1 MDGFANNE
9 GILVIGATN
18 RQDVLDKA
26 LLRPGRFDRIIN
38 VALPDTKSRRAILDI
53 HKKSKTLDNSVD
65 LDLVA
70 ELTQG
75 FSGAQLKNLLN
86 EAAIYAARQGKTE
99 INNENLLAALDK
111 VIVGIVKENDER
123 SPETRR
129 RIAIH
134 ESGHA
139 LLAKHFSEYFELK
152 KVSIQSTYSGAGG
165 YTIFNEKKEI
175 IEGGMYTKDLL
186 TKRLVIALGGKAAEN
201 IIYGEEFVS
210 LGAVQDLKQANDLAK
225 KMIGNFGMGEELEVF
240 YNDDV
245 DGANTPFLGKNWS
258 NGGGYSD
265 RTKDLFDKESYQLI
279 GIAYETAKTILREN
293 KDSMTIMID
302 NLLEKEVLIP
312 GDF

>member
-1 MDGFANNE
+1 M
-9 GILVIGATN
+9 
-18 RQDVLDKA
+18 
-26 LLRPGRFDRIIN
+26 
-38 VALPDTKSRRAILDI
+38 
-53 HKKSKTLDNSVD
+53 
-65 LDLVA
+65 
-70 ELTQG
+70 
-75 FSGAQLKNLLN
+75 N